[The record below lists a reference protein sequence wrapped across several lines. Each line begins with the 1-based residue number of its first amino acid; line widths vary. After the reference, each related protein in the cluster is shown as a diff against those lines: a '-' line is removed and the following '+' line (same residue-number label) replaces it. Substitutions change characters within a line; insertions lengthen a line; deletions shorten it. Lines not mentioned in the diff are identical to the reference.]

1 MKLTLRGVTL
11 LFLLYVSTHTTA
23 QLQQAPELIAKGPSV
38 NTTSNSTKDSIIN
51 YITDYPVIE
60 RDTSFM
66 QINTKLRIAAA
77 RLKEKV
83 AGLDSYVQSNNFN
96 PEYCFLVDMSVPS
109 GKKRF
114 FVYNIKKEAVEYSA
128 LVSHGSG
135 SYKPGCND
143 QLIFSNMPNSNAT
156 SLGKYKIGQ
165 AYKGAYGLSYRL
177 HGLDSSN
184 SNAFHRAIVLHSDV
198 NVPQAER
205 YPRHI
210 FESAGCPAV
219 SREFLAEI
227 GKYIRTSDKPILLW
241 IYN

>member
-1 MKLTLRGVTL
+1 MKLTLRFFAVS
-11 LFLLYVSTHTTA
+11 FLLYLSTFATA
-23 QLQQAPELIAKGPSV
+23 QLQAPELVAQGPSV
-38 NTTSNSTKDSIIN
+38 VLASTPIKDSTIN
-51 YITDYPVIE
+51 NIFDNPVVE

-66 QINTKLRIAAA
+66 QINTKLKIAAA
-77 RLKEKV
+77 RLKEKA
-83 AGLDSYVQSNNFN
+83 AGLDSYVQTNNFN
-96 PEYCFLVDMSVPS
+96 SEYCFLVDMSIPS

-114 FVYNIKKEAVEYSA
+114 FVYNIKKGAVEYSA

-135 SYKPGCND
+135 SYKTGCND

-156 SLGKYKIGQ
+156 SLGRYKIGQ
-165 AYKGAYGLSYRL
+165 AYNGAYGLSYRL

-184 SNAFHRAIVLHSDV
+184 SNAFQRAIVLHSDV

-219 SREFLAEI
+219 SREFLAQI